1 MQYFSRTKRNFGKVK
16 KAAAP
21 VRVIV
26 VSFVL
31 LILAGTFLLT
41 LPVSSAAGS
50 FTHPLDALFTATS
63 ATCVTGLSV
72 VDTTG
77 HWSPFGQAVV
87 LLLIQLGGLGLST
100 FATGFSLLVRRRLG
114 LREVILT
121 GEASGS
127 DMPDAA
133 SLLKLM
139 LGFTFA
145 CELLGAGL
153 LMLRFVPEY
162 GAAGVWPSVFVAV
175 SAYCNAGFDI
185 LGFVPGNSSLTA
197 FTGDPLVCLTID
209 ALIVIG
215 GLGFVVVRDIYQCKL
230 LLPLKHQGRKRL
242 NFHSQVCLRAT
253 CALLAAGTLGFLL
266 MEWGRT
272 MEGLSFPAKLNT
284 ALFQSVNTRT
294 AGFASVDI
302 GAQGS
307 FTKVLSVALMFIGGC
322 PGSTAGGIKTT
333 TLVVLLVTVGST
345 LRGREESVVLRHRF
359 APGVVYKAM
368 TVVLLGLG
376 VVFADACAFTL
387 LNPQIRFI
395 DLLYEAAS
403 AFGTA
408 GLSAGVT
415 GKLEPLSRIILCLTM
430 FIGRVGPVS
439 FGLSI
444 MMKMKTAPSIL
455 PEGRMLIG

>member
-1 MQYFSRTKRNFGKVK
+1 MPLSLTRKQKLSQKMKRT
-16 KAAAP
+16 AP
-21 VRVIV
+21 IRLIVI
-26 VSFVL
+26 SFLL
-31 LILAGTFLLT
+31 LIALGTALLA
-41 LPVSSAAGS
+41 LPLASASGG

-72 VDTTG
+72 VDTTS

-87 LLLIQLGGLGLST
+87 LGLIQLGGLGLST
-100 FATGFSLLVRRRLG
+100 FATGFSLLVHRRLG
-114 LREVILT
+114 LREMLLT

-127 DMPDAA
+127 DMPGAA
-133 SLLKLM
+133 GLLKLM
-139 LGFTFA
+139 LGFTFC

-162 GAAGVWPSVFVAV
+162 GAAGVWPAVFVSV

-197 FTGDPLVCLTID
+197 FSGDPLVCLTIS
-209 ALIVIG
+209 ALIATG

-230 LLPLKHQGRKRL
+230 LAPLRGRGRQRL
-242 NFHSQVCLRAT
+242 NFHSQICLRAT
-253 CALLAAGTLGFLL
+253 LALLLGGTLAFFLL
-266 MEWGRT
+266 ERGRT
-272 MEGLSFPAKLNT
+272 MAGMGFLEQWNT

-302 GAQGS
+302 GAQGD

-322 PGSTAGGIKTT
+322 PGSTAGGVKTT
-333 TLVVLLVTVGST
+333 TLVVLLDTVFST
-345 LRGREESVVLRHRF
+345 LRGSEEAVVLRHRF
-359 APGVVYKAM
+359 APSVVYKSL

-376 VVFADACAFTL
+376 VVFADACALRF
-387 LNPQIRFI
+387 LNPGLPFL
-395 DLLYEAAS
+395 DLLYESAS

-415 GKLEPLSRIILCLTM
+415 PRLEPVSRLLLCLTM
-430 FIGRVGPVS
+430 FIGRVGPLS
-439 FGLSI
+439 FGVSI
-444 MMKMKTAPSIL
+444 LMRAKTAGTIFPQ
-455 PEGRMLIG
+455 GRMLIG

>member
-1 MQYFSRTKRNFGKVK
+1 MQRT
-16 KAAAP
+16 AAP
-21 VRVIV
+21 VRIIV
-26 VSFVL
+26 VSFAL
-31 LILAGTFLLT
+31 LVTAGTLLLT
-41 LPVSSAAGS
+41 LPVSSASGT

-72 VDTTG
+72 VDTTT
-77 HWSPFGQAVV
+77 HWSPFGQAVL

-100 FATGFSLLVRRRLG
+100 FATGFSLLVHHRLG
-114 LREVILT
+114 LRESLLT

-162 GAAGVWPSVFVAV
+162 GARGVWPSVFVAV

-209 ALIVIG
+209 GLIVTG
-215 GLGFVVVRDIYQCKL
+215 GLGFVVVRDIYQCKIL
-230 LLPLKHQGRKRL
+230 SPMKHRGRKRL
-242 NFHSQVCLRAT
+242 NFHSQICLRAT
-253 CALLAAGTLGFLL
+253 FALVAAGTLGFLL
-266 MEWGRT
+266 LESGRS
-272 MEGLSFPAKLNT
+272 MAGLSFPAKVNT

-307 FTKVLSVALMFIGGC
+307 FTKVLSSVLMFIGGC

-333 TLVVLLVTVGST
+333 TLVVLVMTVIST
-345 LRGREESVVLRHRF
+345 LRGRDEAVALGHRF
-359 APGVVYKAM
+359 APGVVYKSL
-368 TVVLLGLG
+368 TVVLVGLG
-376 VVFADACAFTL
+376 VVFADACAFTV
-387 LNPQIRFI
+387 LNPQLRFV

-415 GKLEPLSRIILCLTM
+415 GRLEPLSRVILCLTM
-430 FIGRVGPVS
+430 FIGRVGPLS

-444 MMKMKTAPSIL
+444 MMKARSAPSIL

>member
-1 MQYFSRTKRNFGKVK
+1 MPYFSWARQTFGRVQKT
-16 KAAAP
+16 AAP

-31 LILAGTFLLT
+31 LISAGTLLLT
-41 LPVSSAAGS
+41 LPVSSADGS

-63 ATCVTGLSV
+63 TTCVTGLSV
-72 VDTTG
+72 VDTTS
-77 HWSPFGQAVV
+77 HWSPFGQAV
-87 LLLIQLGGLGLST
+87 LLILIQLGGLGLST
-100 FATGFSLLVRRRLG
+100 FATGFSLLVHRRLG
-114 LREVILT
+114 LREMILT

-162 GAAGVWPSVFVAV
+162 GVAGIWPSVFVAV

-197 FTGDPLVCLTID
+197 FTGDLLVCLTVD
-209 ALIVIG
+209 ALIVTG

-230 LLPLKHQGRKRL
+230 VSPLKRQGRKRL
-242 NFHSQVCLRAT
+242 NFHSQICLRAT
-253 CALLAAGTLGFLL
+253 AALLAVGTAGFFLL
-266 MEWGRT
+266 ERGGT
-272 MEGLSFPAKLNT
+272 MKGLSFPAQLNT

-307 FTKVLSVALMFIGGC
+307 FTKVLSSALMFIGGC
-322 PGSTAGGIKTT
+322 PGSTAGGMKTT
-333 TLVVLLVTVGST
+333 TLVVLLVTVIST
-345 LRGREESVVLRHRF
+345 LRGRDESVVLRHRF
-359 APGVVYKAM
+359 APGVVYKSL
-368 TVVLLGLG
+368 TVVLVGLG

-408 GLSAGVT
+408 GLTAGVT
-415 GKLEPLSRIILCLTM
+415 GRLEPVSRVILCLTM
-430 FIGRVGPVS
+430 FIGRVGPLS

-444 MMKMKTAPSIL
+444 MMKARSAPSIL